1 MGLRSLAWEEEDGDA
16 EDDDMAMD
24 TAMDGIEKSVVNER
38 PHTHN
43 VGCGLLW
50 QED

>member
-16 EDDDMAMD
+16 EDDDDMAMD

-38 PHTHN
+38 PHTYHN

-50 QED
+50 